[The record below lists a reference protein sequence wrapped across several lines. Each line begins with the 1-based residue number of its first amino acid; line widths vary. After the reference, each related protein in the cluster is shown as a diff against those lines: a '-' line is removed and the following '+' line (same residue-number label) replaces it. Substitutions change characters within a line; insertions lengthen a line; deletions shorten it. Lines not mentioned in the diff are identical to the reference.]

1 MTGESHPVAKNA
13 NASFTV
19 EDEAGVGDRIN
30 IAYSSS
36 TVSKGRAIAVVASTG
51 MHTEIGKIAQ
61 SLRGDKSKVRKV
73 RRDDEGNAPWHRYF
87 EAAALTAKDG
97 VGKFLGVSVGTPLQ
111 RKLSWLAIF
120 LFLIAVVFAIIC
132 LAANK
137 FSSRKEVILYAVG
150 YVAIGVMVQNPQ
162 SLSTG

>member
-1 MTGESHPVAKNA
+1 MTGESLPVAKNA
-13 NASFTV
+13 NSFFTA

-30 IAYSSS
+30 MAYSSS
-36 TVSKGRAIAVVASTG
+36 TVSKGRAIAVVVSTG
-51 MHTEIGKIAQ
+51 MCTEIGKIAQ

-87 EAAALTAKDG
+87 EAAALTTKDG
-97 VGKFLGVSVGTPLQ
+97 IGKFLGISVGTPLQ

-120 LFLIAVVFAIIC
+120 LFLIAVVFAVTC

-137 FSSRKEVILYAVG
+137 FSGRKEVILYAVG
-150 YVAIGVMVQNPQ
+150 CVSIGIVV
-162 SLSTG
+162 